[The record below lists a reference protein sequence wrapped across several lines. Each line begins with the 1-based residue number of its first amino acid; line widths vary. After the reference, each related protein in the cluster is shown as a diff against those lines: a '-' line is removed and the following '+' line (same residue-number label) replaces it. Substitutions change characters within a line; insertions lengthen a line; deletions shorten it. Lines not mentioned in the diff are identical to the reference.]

1 MILKFNRYSKGKKG
15 VIEYLLNER
24 VSEGTARVIRGNEKI
39 TQALI
44 NNSQRKHKYLSG
56 GLMFAEE
63 EVLTEK
69 EINEIINSFEKMMFI
84 GINSSQYNILWVQ
97 HSDKNRLELNFV
109 VPRMELSS
117 GNDLDVWSSRRDL
130 PLFNMWKNGINKKYK
145 LVNPNDL
152 HRQRV
157 SNGRAKT
164 KREEKTRGH
173 IVSNRQ
179 NFDATVQKYVKDN
192 QIQDRE
198 RLLRA
203 LESSGYE
210 ITRKNDQSI
219 SVKHVNL
226 GKKAL
231 RLKGGIYSIDFTQTT
246 RKVKDKDSDKFS
258 NSIYQKYLQKR
269 KDRHIKRY
277 AKHVK
282 KGLENDRVSAVIA
295 DIKTESQ
302 ETRTIVSP
310 REAEVLR
317 DIREDEQRVLEKIKT
332 EQQGA
337 RQFNREHEYR
347 LGKLTQSISRFREKI
362 RRLGTIIDNIVN
374 TIQRR
379 IGSLELVEKYKLKL
393 IPSRENKTKRRI

>member
-24 VSEGTARVIRGNEKI
+24 VNEGTARVIKGNEKI

-56 GLMFAEE
+56 GLMFSPE
-63 EVLTEK
+63 EVLTGK
-69 EINEIINSFEKMMFI
+69 QITEIMNSFEQMMFM

-97 HSDKNRLELNFV
+97 HTDKNRLELNFV
-109 VPRMELSS
+109 IPRMELSS

-145 LVNPNDL
+145 LANPNDL

-173 IVSNRQ
+173 IMSNRQ

-198 RLLRA
+198 RLLRT
-203 LESSGYE
+203 LERSGYE
-210 ITRKNDQSI
+210 ITRKNDQYI
-219 SVKHVNL
+219 SVKHVIL

-231 RLKGGIYSIDFTQTT
+231 RLKGGIYSIDFNQITQ
-246 RKVKDKDSDKFS
+246 KVKDKDSDKFS
-258 NSIYQKYLQKR
+258 SLIYEKYLQKR

-277 AKHVK
+277 SKYIKKDVTNDRTSTIIISGKRKNTATTPVVSRREGEILKETRDNERRVYSEIKRKRQRRGGATFEYEFRLEKLTESIYHFRDKVERFGRHINGFIKKLKNKFQTPKDMNQYKLNIEPSHTKIK
-282 KGLENDRVSAVIA
+282 KGI
-295 DIKTESQ
+295 
-302 ETRTIVSP
+302 
-310 REAEVLR
+310 
-317 DIREDEQRVLEKIKT
+317 
-332 EQQGA
+332 
-337 RQFNREHEYR
+337 
-347 LGKLTQSISRFREKI
+347 
-362 RRLGTIIDNIVN
+362 
-374 TIQRR
+374 
-379 IGSLELVEKYKLKL
+379 
-393 IPSRENKTKRRI
+393 